1 MHLPVMVSCI
11 SLPKAA
17 EPDDDI
23 QSVADTSWSAIV
35 GAIRAYAHAQ
45 PAEVQSDLLQWADF
59 LSGIAEM
66 QDKANSTD

>member
-1 MHLPVMVSCI
+1 MSDRRGQTTMQAAILK
-11 SLPKAA
+11 SLIAA
-17 EPDDDI
+17 
-23 QSVADTSWSAIV
+23 AATLTA
-35 GAIRAYAHAQ
+35 ALAHAQ